1 MAKDKLTIDDLQRH
15 YLRGRQDMDTRRT
28 RKGGWNDI
36 ISAYMGKL
44 PANWPFLSV
53 VTDPRLRTT
62 ITEKSA
68 RLINS
73 KLQGRLVPREGG
85 DVVKAKVNNAILDFQ
100 WDAANEGG
108 SMIAKTA
115 LADQTCRL
123 FGAAFALTYWNVTK
137 NCNDIKIIDPR
148 DIFFDGAAT
157 SPKNARWV
165 QVREFT
171 TWEKLAERG
180 YDVKKLKKAIDD
192 KEVSDQWRS
201 TSYESIVKANRG
213 LMDRTGE
220 PDDIGSPIVEVITE
234 WTNDGK
240 MSIFL
245 PRFGEIVTQA
255 DNPYKHG
262 RIPVSMLR
270 YYPLL
275 DDIYGESDAEH
286 LLPLQKTINAT
297 LCGFVDEMT
306 IAMRPPVKVSSSGVR
321 METIEYGPGAVWVM
335 DSPNMVQEMIVGNG
349 VVGNFNSIY
358 PALIS
363 AFNTAAGDNSLGV
376 SNNKMNFGQ
385 KTATEV
391 EATQQQQQT
400 RDQNNQIYLSDF
412 LKDIMLMWLANN
424 KQYLLDDPSKSNYVV
439 KILGKDMINELKQL
453 ELADNDIPQEAM
465 QQLQGIIETG
475 ADSITP
481 EQLNQTATDVSVPKY
496 PVILNPEEKNPSNY
510 QVKNKLEIVSGQ
522 EANLYVTD
530 DDFEGEYDY
539 IPDIQSMSLGAVGN
553 QRKAMN
559 QAITL
564 VMNPAVSQMLAQT
577 GEIIDI
583 KDLLINILED
593 AGMTDAQGLFKPQN
607 GQQPGQVGAGQQTLQ
622 PGTQPQGINPNG
634 GLPSIPQTIP
644 SSAQPGGLS
653 QSQGLQQQA
662 SATGIPVA

>member
-1 MAKDKLTIDDLQRH
+1 MAKEKTTIEDLQRH
-15 YLRGRQDMDTRRT
+15 YMRGRQDMDTRRT

-73 KLQGRLVPREGG
+73 KLRGRLVPREGG
-85 DVVKAKVNNAILDFQ
+85 DTIKAKINNALLDFQ
-100 WDAANEGG
+100 WDYANEGG
-108 SMIAKTA
+108 SMVSKVA

-123 FGAAFALTYWNVTK
+123 FGAAFAFVYWDVTK
-137 NCNDIKIIDPR
+137 NSNEIKIIDPR

-157 SPKNARWV
+157 TPKNARWV

-171 TWEKLAERG
+171 TWEKLAARG
-180 YDVKKLKKAIDD
+180 YDVKKLKKAIEQ

-213 LMDRTGE
+213 LMDRVGE

-245 PRFGEIVTQA
+245 PRFGEIVAQTES
-255 DNPYKHG
+255 PYKHG
-262 RIPVSMLR
+262 KIPVVMLR

-286 LLPLQKTINAT
+286 LLPLQKAINAT

-306 IAMRPPVKVSSSGVR
+306 IAMRPPVKVSSTGVR

-335 DSPNMVQEMIVGNG
+335 DNPAMAQEMVVGNG

-376 SNNKMNFGQ
+376 SNVKQAFSQ
-385 KTATEV
+385 KTATEI

-400 RDQNNQIYLSDF
+400 RDQNNQLYLSEF

-424 KQYLLDDPSKSNYVV
+424 KQYLLDDPTQSSYVLKV
-439 KILGKDMINELKQL
+439 IGKDGINELKAL
-453 ELADNDIPQEAM
+453 GLGEDDIPDEAM
-465 QQLQGIIETG
+465 SEIRG
-475 ADSITP
+475 AIDDGPDEVSESMVNSIGK
-481 EQLNQTATDVSVPKY
+481 DVSVPKY
-496 PVILNPEEKNPSNY
+496 PVITNPEEINPENY
-510 QVKNKLEIVSGQ
+510 IIKNKLELLNDG
-522 EANLYVTD
+522 EANLYITE
-530 DDFEGEYDY
+530 DDFAGEYDY
-539 IPDIQSMSLGAVGN
+539 IPDVQSMALGAVNN
-553 QRKAMN
+553 QRKAMQ
-559 QAITL
+559 QALQLIL
-564 VMNPAVSQMLAQT
+564 NPSVQQMIGAT
-577 GEIIDI
+577 GESLDV
-583 KDLLINILED
+583 KDLIINILED
-593 AGMTDAQGLFKPQN
+593 AGMTDAQGLFKPN
-607 GQQPGQVGAGQQTLQ
+607 GQNTGGQQAVQPGAVPNSPNQLGGVPGVPQAVPNANSAGGL
-622 PGTQPQGINPNG
+622 PQPQGVPNAG
-634 GLPSIPQTIP
+634 EVDPGLY
-644 SSAQPGGLS
+644 A
-653 QSQGLQQQA
+653 
-662 SATGIPVA
+662 